1 MRYQAAPQ
9 PVDPARRAAATSGN
23 STTGD
28 ASISSGGPCGTIGRV
43 TRWVCPNCEREFA
56 SANQAHVCV
65 PGITV
70 SELLRRHPS
79 WVSEIYQA
87 VIEHLTTLG
96 PVHEDAVNVGIF
108 LKSDR
113 KIASFRPRVR
123 SVLLSLFLPY
133 ELTDSRIA
141 RALPVASG
149 RIAHMIN
156 LKSADQ
162 VDDQLRV
169 WLSEAYD
176 FNTDENGS

>member
-1 MRYQAAPQ
+1 M
-9 PVDPARRAAATSGN
+9 
-23 STTGD
+23 
-28 ASISSGGPCGTIGRV
+28 
-43 TRWVCPNCEREFA
+43 TRWVCPNCDREFA

-79 WVSEIYQA
+79 WVSEIYNT

-123 SVLLSLFLPY
+123 SVLLSFFLPY
-133 ELTDSRIA
+133 ELTD
-141 RALPVASG
+141 P

-156 LKSADQ
+156 LTSADQ
-162 VDDQLRV
+162 VDEQLRE
-169 WLSEAYD
+169 WLTEAYD
-176 FNTDENGS
+176 FNTD

>member
-23 STTGD
+23 STSGD
-28 ASISSGGPCGTIGRV
+28 ASISSDGPCGTIGGV

-70 SELLRRHPS
+70 SELLRRNPS
-79 WVSEIYQA
+79 WMSEIYQA

-156 LKSADQ
+156 IMSADQ

>member
-9 PVDPARRAAATSGN
+9 PAGRAQQATATSGN
-23 STTGD
+23 STTAD
-28 ASISSGGPCGTIGRV
+28 APISNDGCCGKIGRV

-70 SELLRRHPS
+70 SELLGRHPS
-79 WVSEIYQA
+79 WVGEIYKA
-87 VIEHLTTLG
+87 VIQHLTTLG

-123 SVLLSLFLPY
+123 SVLLALFLPY
-133 ELTDSRIA
+133 ELTDPRIA
-141 RALPVASG
+141 RALPVAAG
-149 RIAHMIN
+149 RTAYMIN
-156 LKSADQ
+156 LTSVDQ
-162 VDDQLRV
+162 VDDQLRE

-176 FNTDENGS
+176 FNTD

>member
-1 MRYQAAPQ
+1 M
-9 PVDPARRAAATSGN
+9 
-23 STTGD
+23 
-28 ASISSGGPCGTIGRV
+28 

-79 WVSEIYQA
+79 WVSEIYNA

-123 SVLLSLFLPY
+123 SVLLSFFLPY
-133 ELTDSRIA
+133 ELTNPRIA
-141 RALPVASG
+141 RALPVAAG

-156 LKSADQ
+156 LTSADQ
-162 VDDQLRV
+162 VDDQLRE

-176 FNTDENGS
+176 FNSEENGS

>member
-1 MRYQAAPQ
+1 VLSEHQ
-9 PVDPARRAAATSGN
+9 PRAGTLLRLSRL
-23 STTGD
+23 
-28 ASISSGGPCGTIGRV
+28 IIGGCCCGTIGGV

-70 SELLRRHPS
+70 GELLRRHPS
-79 WVSEIYQA
+79 WVSEIYNA

-96 PVHEDAVNVGIF
+96 PVHEDAVNVGVF

-123 SVLLSLFLPY
+123 SVQLSLFLPY
-133 ELTDSRIA
+133 ELTDPRIA
-141 RALPVASG
+141 RTLPVASG
-149 RIAHMIN
+149 RVAHMIN
-156 LKSADQ
+156 LTSADE
-162 VDDQLRV
+162 VDDQLRG

-176 FNTDENGS
+176 FNSDENGS

>member
-1 MRYQAAPQ
+1 
-9 PVDPARRAAATSGN
+9 
-23 STTGD
+23 
-28 ASISSGGPCGTIGRV
+28 V
-43 TRWVCPNCEREFA
+43 TRWVCPHCEREFA
-56 SANQAHVCV
+56 SVNQAHVCV
-65 PGITV
+65 PGIAV
-70 SELLRRHPS
+70 SELLRRRPS
-79 WVSEIYQA
+79 WVSEIYKA
-87 VIEHLTTLG
+87 VIEHLSSLG

-113 KIASFRPRVR
+113 KIASFRPQVR
-123 SVLLSLFLPY
+123 SALLSLFLPY

-156 LKSADQ
+156 LTSADQ

-176 FNTDENGS
+176 FNTD

>member
-1 MRYQAAPQ
+1 VRYQAAPQ
-9 PVDPARRAAATSGN
+9 PVDCAQRATATSGN
-23 STTGD
+23 STTTKTPD
-28 ASISSGGPCGTIGRV
+28 HRWLACGTIDRV

-79 WVSEIYQA
+79 WVSEIYNA

-123 SVLLSLFLPY
+123 SVLLSFFLPY
-133 ELTDSRIA
+133 ELTDPRVA
-141 RALPVASG
+141 RALPVAAG

-156 LKSADQ
+156 LTNADQ
-162 VDDQLRV
+162 VDDQLRE
-169 WLSEAYD
+169 WLTEAYD
-176 FNTDENGS
+176 FNTD